1 MKLNPLHL
9 HYLSLSLLLISCSI
23 ERAETFQPP
32 KDDGSNWERYGRT
45 YKENHFSPLNLIN
58 EGNIDRLGL
67 SWFYDLPTSMST
79 GVAAPLA
86 VGWGSFFCYWSQ
98 CHARHGCCNW

>member
-32 KDDGSNWERYGRT
+32 KDDGSNWERYGRPI
-45 YKENHFSPLNLIN
+45 KKI
-58 EGNIDRLGL
+58 I
-67 SWFYDLPTSMST
+67 
-79 GVAAPLA
+79 LA
-86 VGWGSFFCYWSQ
+86 
-98 CHARHGCCNW
+98 H